1 METSRIDTNIW
12 EPLVQDEQLF
22 VQVHVQWLSSK
33 GQKKAKLVMSA
44 IESYDIVDGGS
55 TQTNVA
61 TAGEGPSKRI
71 KSIHLV
77 SLTLM
82 KLQMDM

>member
-1 METSRIDTNIW
+1 MDTT
-12 EPLVQDEQLF
+12 LA
-22 VQVHVQWLSSK
+22 

-44 IESYDIVDGGS
+44 IESFDIVGGGS
-55 TQTNVA
+55 TQTSVA
-61 TAGEGPSKRI
+61 TAGERPSKRI

-82 KLQMDM
+82 KLQMDMQNGSSVSKWEESAIMSKQTLLRF

>member
-1 METSRIDTNIW
+1 
-12 EPLVQDEQLF
+12 
-22 VQVHVQWLSSK
+22 
-33 GQKKAKLVMSA
+33 MSA
-44 IESYDIVDGGS
+44 IEPYDIVDGGS